1 MLKKIFVICILL
13 SLACCSCTQENQTDV
28 VFEDAQSEY
37 ATSNGRLCKEGTVY
51 YALSG
56 NRLCYYDEA
65 TKTSGLLCGR
75 ADCNHEDMSCDS
87 YIDPSGAGIQIYQEK
102 IYWIENLS
110 FLCRMDLDGRNHEQV
125 QLLTRPD
132 NHPLL
137 AGMNPRFS
145 IYGDHLYVSVVKEK
159 VTAGKAENEVSVYQ
173 YNMVDLNA
181 EAHEVFRKNYPGE
194 QGCNYHCR
202 FYQDMIYIMVD
213 YGGVGNDGQFEG
225 ELYRYDLKKESLE
238 QLWAGSLHGHVFN
251 VVVNEEGVHVLANK
265 GIYEGETRRTSSRVY
280 TYGFEEQNMQISE
293 VIDIPQEEGFLG
305 TGFENGY
312 FMFFPGA
319 LMESVSPYR
328 IYDWDGNLLRE
339 GKVSGN
345 FLYCIG
351 CDDTGWLFKQDGDS
365 NYPIWS
371 YKVIRIPFD
380 PEEEEEILIRYSVS
394 MI

>member
-1 MLKKIFVICILL
+1 
-13 SLACCSCTQENQTDV
+13 
-28 VFEDAQSEY
+28 
-37 ATSNGRLCKEGTVY
+37 
-51 YALSG
+51 
-56 NRLCYYDEA
+56 
-65 TKTSGLLCGR
+65 
-75 ADCNHEDMSCDS
+75 MSCDS

-251 VVVNEEGVHVLANK
+251 VVVNEEGVHVLANR

-351 CDDTGWLFKQDGDS
+351 CDDTGWLFKQDDDS

>member
-1 MLKKIFVICILL
+1 MLKKIFATFMSFMMI
-13 SLACCSCTQENQTDV
+13 CCSCAQKGQTDV
-28 VFEDAQSEY
+28 VFDDVQSEY
-37 ATSNGRLCKEGTVY
+37 ATSNGSLCKEGNVY
-51 YALSG
+51 YATA
-56 NRLCYYDEA
+56 NKRLFYYDEA

-75 ADCNHEDMSCDS
+75 ADCNHEDMSCDA

-132 NHPLL
+132 NHPLMVGL
-137 AGMNPRFS
+137 NPRFS

-159 VTAGKAENEVSVYQ
+159 VTAGKAENEVSVYR
-173 YNMVDLNA
+173 YNMADLDA
-181 EAHEVFRKNYPGE
+181 EAHEVFRKNYLGGQE
-194 QGCNYHCR
+194 CNYHCR

-225 ELYRYDLKKESLE
+225 ELYQYDLKKESLA
-238 QLWAGSLHGHVFN
+238 QLWAGGLHGHVFN

-280 TYGFEEQNMQISE
+280 TYGVEEQNMQISE
-293 VIDIPQEEGFLG
+293 VVDIPQEEGFLG

-312 FMFFPGA
+312 FMFLPGV
-319 LMESVSPYR
+319 LRGSPYR

-351 CDDTGWLFKQDGDS
+351 CDDTGWLFKQDDS